1 MTEQGEPIQVDEST
15 YVIPV
20 TRSSLSGNTVTEGVF
35 TVHDGK
41 TTWTPAIDRSLLA
54 RIGVTTGLIA
64 ATFATL
70 AMVRQP
76 PWPQIIVHE
85 GNDPDGHGN
94 RFDGS
99 NSRLLRHW

>member
-1 MTEQGEPIQVDEST
+1 M
-15 YVIPV
+15 IPV
-20 TRSSLSGNTVTEGVF
+20 TRSSLSGNTVTEGVHRA
-35 TVHDGK
+35 TARPHGLR
-41 TTWTPAIDRSLLA
+41 RSTGNLLA